1 MAQNNNQQQQ
11 NTSSAFEKEDAY
23 RSLEMVNTWINN
35 LDTKVSFALALV
47 GVLIGVI
54 FSEGLPNA
62 FQRISEVPKLAELN
76 GGEIIAA
83 LLVGILY
90 LTSFCSVYSFMMA
103 IIARVKNENNA
114 PSIFFFCSIGAI
126 GLQNYKDKVNHLTEA
141 QLLEDLE
148 EQIHANS
155 KICSKKA
162 KWYNKGIKLLVSTII
177 LWFICMT
184 FQLI

>member
-90 LTSFCSVYSFMMA
+90 LTSFCSVTA
-103 IIARVKNENNA
+103 
-114 PSIFFFCSIGAI
+114 
-126 GLQNYKDKVNHLTEA
+126 L
-141 QLLEDLE
+141 
-148 EQIHANS
+148 
-155 KICSKKA
+155 
-162 KWYNKGIKLLVSTII
+162 
-177 LWFICMT
+177 
-184 FQLI
+184 